1 MSALTDKPLKGLQ
14 SFAPMLHG
22 KGKWFLYHR
31 QRERSAFDKIKGK
44 YIYRP
49 FQTFIKYK
57 GGQCWIGFIYAM
69 ILWYIASINPV

>member
-22 KGKWFLYHR
+22 KGKLFLYHR

-44 YIYRP
+44 YIIDH
-49 FQTFIKYK
+49 FKHSLNIKEDN
-57 GGQCWIGFIYAM
+57 AEL
-69 ILWYIASINPV
+69 ILFTQ